1 MTPKPDSGNMPP
13 LSMSASNLQE
23 IAPTEVKSG
32 MNIKVHQKI
41 REKNPKGEEK
51 ERIQV
56 YEGLVINVRGSK
68 NHKTMT
74 VRKISNG
81 VGVEK
86 IFPLTL
92 PSIAKVELVN
102 QLKTRRKVLNF
113 VRTSKKKLKE
123 LKPKVKQAASA
134 PKATTKEETAKT
146 E

>member
-1 MTPKPDSGNMPP
+1 
-13 LSMSASNLQE
+13 
-23 IAPTEVKSG
+23 